1 VPGEVFRRAER
12 GTTRRFPLGSETVQR
27 RFGIVADRVQANSI
41 SVGAAWLWCI
51 AGCLGSWYLAI
62 WLSLELMIR

>member
-1 VPGEVFRRAER
+1 M
-12 GTTRRFPLGSETVQR
+12 
-27 RFGIVADRVQANSI
+27 ADRVQANTI